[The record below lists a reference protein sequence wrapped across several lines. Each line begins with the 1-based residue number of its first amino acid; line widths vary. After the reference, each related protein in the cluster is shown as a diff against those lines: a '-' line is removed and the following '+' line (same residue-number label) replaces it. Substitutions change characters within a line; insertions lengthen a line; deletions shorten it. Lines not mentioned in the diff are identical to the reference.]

1 MTSHE
6 AQLSVSLMFLPHYDV
21 NCDLSLVR
29 PTAKCIYLFYMITK
43 QNVEKDVFRLITI
56 QMKAIEQFFSSCVSV
71 YQAVHRGFNLKSL
84 DKTLV
89 CNHVNEDIK
98 AHALSFGNFSL
109 VYRKT

>member
-1 MTSHE
+1 
-6 AQLSVSLMFLPHYDV
+6 
-21 NCDLSLVR
+21 
-29 PTAKCIYLFYMITK
+29 MIK
-43 QNVEKDVFRLITI
+43 LYGETI
-56 QMKAIEQFFSSCVSV
+56 QMKAIEQFFSSRVSV

-109 VYRKT
+109 VYRKNLNQTFIISTLLVIGKLT

>member
-1 MTSHE
+1 M
-6 AQLSVSLMFLPHYDV
+6 
-21 NCDLSLVR
+21 
-29 PTAKCIYLFYMITK
+29 YLFVLYDNKAECWERCFSSCHESGTK
-43 QNVEKDVFRLITI
+43 KKLIKLYGETI

-89 CNHVNEDIK
+89 CDHLNEDIK
-98 AHALSFGNFSL
+98 AHTLSFGNFSL